1 VSDNTT
7 PPGFTKPVATDEIGG
22 VDFQRIKVIHGN
34 DGINDGDVSGDNP
47 LPTQATRTD
56 NLLEMLQRIVKLLES
71 NAVVDGAQRQRVSLD
86 SIPAGVTLPTV
97 TTVGTVTTVTTVA
110 TVSAVTNMVAN
121 AGMDREQYINVAK
134 NVYANAIRSNL
145 TFA

>member
-1 VSDNTT
+1 L
-7 PPGFTKPVATDEIGG
+7 
-22 VDFQRIKVIHGN
+22 IHGN
-34 DGINDGDVSGDNP
+34 DGVNDGDVSGDNP

-86 SIPAGVTLPTV
+86 NIPAGVTLPTV
-97 TTVGTVTTVTTVA
+97 TTVGTVTTVTTVS

-121 AGMDREQYINVAK
+121 AGMDREQHINVAK

>member
-1 VSDNTT
+1 MADNDILPATGT
-7 PPGFTKPVATDEIGG
+7 NVATDDIGG
-22 VDFQRIKVIHGN
+22 VKFQRMKLIHGN
-34 DGINDGDVSGDNP
+34 DGVNDGDVSGDNP

-71 NAVVDGAQRQRVSLD
+71 NAVVDSAQRQRVSLD
-86 SIPAGVTLPTV
+86 NIPAGVTLPTV
-97 TTVGTVTTVTTVA
+97 TTVGTVTTVTTVS

-121 AGMDREQYINVAK
+121 AGMDREQHINVAK